1 MKSGVYLFLSVDCL
15 LFFGFFSFFQNAN
28 FSFVFTSF
36 NILLVHLA
44 NMVDAFTLFNLF
56 FSSDDDDD
64 WSSSDE
70 SDDENKEK
78 LQALSQKMAEL
89 KQAEQKIWLK
99 IMADRSK
106 INVLQYL
113 LNSVSST
120 EEQKK
125 KALAMLM
132 ALIEEE
138 EGD

>member
-1 MKSGVYLFLSVDCL
+1 
-15 LFFGFFSFFQNAN
+15 
-28 FSFVFTSF
+28 
-36 NILLVHLA
+36 
-44 NMVDAFTLFNLF
+44 MVDANTLFNLF
-56 FSSDDDDD
+56 FSSSDDDD

-106 INVLQYL
+106 INALQYI

-138 EGD
+138 EGDWREREKEK